1 MPETSKKEGS
11 IYFNFSN
18 KKINIQKTKQLY
30 ISQSIKAK
38 QKDALTTQNNIIKA
52 KVLSLLWVIMFGKLV
67 WLSDVLFTLFSFM
80 YIRYSPSLFSLT
92 KNEGFKMSSSNK
104 HRQSVTW

>member
-1 MPETSKKEGS
+1 MPETSKKEGN

-18 KKINIQKTKQLY
+18 EKINIQKTKQLY

-38 QKDALTTQNNIIKA
+38 QKDVLTTQNNIIKA

-80 YIRYSPSLFSLT
+80 SYQI
-92 KNEGFKMSSSNK
+92 
-104 HRQSVTW
+104 